1 MRMKIKNFLS
11 KVSGL
16 DYRHYI
22 CLSFTFVSIV
32 LAIIFPNSLPRLAE
46 AVRDLGTSFLY
57 YCFGIFSENFN
68 PINPTVTTLPSWEF
82 APSPWKPITLFPWTW
97 EEFKVLWNNYW
108 ELWTSRENFLGYCYS
123 LTNTAYYSSKILLI
137 VCPLIVIVIIKLRS
151 YTGTRFNGRNVKS
164 KQLKRYERF
173 KFNVVYP
180 TVAWC
185 KDFVYFIAANRKY
198 YLSWL
203 IIWSLHF
210 NIISIIIEL
219 AAFYLYFIIAFDFVG
234 IYTQLLKLVID
245 LTPMIRFLPGIVWLG
260 IGVLVYNHICRE
272 LAFARIYYYDRCN
285 KGVLNDRGVV
295 TTVYGE
301 MGVGKTQLITAMAI
315 TSEIN
320 QWDMAFEILLEKDL
334 MFPNFPWQ
342 TLRDAVKK
350 RIDNREIVD
359 TFTARKWVKRYR
371 AFFDYVYANYSPE
384 QWQMRRNESKAQKYI
399 KADYT
404 FGYDYEHYPVMYND
418 ELKLTHLY
426 EAIEDYVCA
435 YLVYTVK
442 TTLIFANYSI
452 RVDSI
457 LDDLGNFPLR
467 NNDFMSRDVRYQDAY
482 SRHAKIIDMDMFRLG
497 KKMLEDNP
505 KARRLSFGT
514 FVISEVDKERKNQ
527 LELKEMKQ
535 KTDEANQKNDLFNA
549 CLMMCRHACVISN
562 RVFIRIICDLQRP
575 EAWGAGGRELGEV
588 IYIKDKG
595 ELSPTLPFFSPF
607 WILEGLFK
615 WIKGKWESF
624 HARYIYARSDDT
636 LFAYL
641 MRNLTNKINNHY
653 DKVNGLFGTF
663 TLKLEIESG
672 RLDGKV
678 KNAKWRIITKK
689 DRSKRYSTDCLSS
702 VFDGYKPNTMHID
715 DFQEYATVMAT
726 MAEGQEQHS
735 YFQNDI
741 HEIKKKNEEK
751 TA

>member
-1 MRMKIKNFLS
+1 MRKKIKIALS
-11 KVSGL
+11 KVFRL
-16 DYRHYI
+16 DYRHYL
-22 CLSFTFVSIV
+22 CSFATLVFMALGI
-32 LAIIFPNSLPRLAE
+32 LFPNAIPRVAE
-46 AVRDLGTSFLY
+46 AFRDLGTSCAY
-57 YCFGIFSENFN
+57 YVFGLFSENAN
-68 PINPTVTTLPSWEF
+68 PITPTVTTFPTWEF
-82 APSPWKPITLFPWTW
+82 ASSPWDPISFFPWTW
-97 EEFKVLWNNYW
+97 EEFKVLWNQYW
-108 ELWTSRENFLGYCYS
+108 KLWASEENFLGYWNYIGDF
-123 LTNTAYYSSKILLI
+123 LYYLSKFLL
-137 VCPLIVIVIIKLRS
+137 VVLPFVLVIIIHLRS
-151 YTGTRFNGRNVKS
+151 YTDIRTNKRNVKS
-164 KQLKRYERF
+164 GHLKRYERF
-173 KFNVVYP
+173 KFRIIYP
-180 TVAWC
+180 IIAWF
-185 KDFVYFIAANRKY
+185 KDFGYFFRVYKWY
-198 YLSWL
+198 YKAW
-203 IIWSLHF
+203 IVIWALHF
-210 NIISIIIEL
+210 NLISIVVEFV
-219 AAFYLYFIIAFDFVG
+219 AFYLYLIISFDIVG
-234 IYTQLLKLVID
+234 IYTQVLKLLID
-245 LTPMIRFLPGIVWLG
+245 LTPMIRFLPGIVWFIIG
-260 IGVLVYNHICRE
+260 ILVYNHICRE
-272 LAFARIYYYDRCN
+272 MAFARIYYYDRCN
-285 KGVLNDRGVV
+285 RGVLNDRGVV

-342 TLRDAVKK
+342 TLRDSVKN

-359 TFTARKWVKRYR
+359 IPTARKWVNCYR
-371 AFFDYVYANYSPE
+371 CFFDYIYANYSPE
-384 QWQMRRNESKAQKYI
+384 QWQHRRQNSKSRKYI

-404 FGYDYEHYPVMYND
+404 FGYDYEHYPIMYND

-457 LDDLGNFPLR
+457 LEDLGNFPLR
-467 NNDFMSRDVRYQDAY
+467 NNDFMSRDVRFQDAY

-535 KTDEANQKNDLFNA
+535 KTNEANQKNDLFNA

-588 IYIKDKG
+588 IYIKDKSD
-595 ELSPTLPFFSPF
+595 LSPTLPFFSPY
-607 WILEGLFK
+607 WLLQWLFK
-615 WIKGKWESF
+615 WIKGKWENF
-624 HARYIYARSDDT
+624 HARYIYMRSDDT

-641 MRNLTNKINNHY
+641 LKNLTGKINNHY
-653 DKVNGLFGTF
+653 DKVNGLFGAF
-663 TLKLEIESG
+663 TLTLEIESG
-672 RLDGKV
+672 RMDGNV
-678 KNAKWRIITKK
+678 KKSKWRIITKK

-702 VFDGYKPNTMHID
+702 VFDSYKPNTMHVD
-715 DFQEYATVMAT
+715 DFKEYATVMAT

-741 HEIKKKNEEK
+741 HEMKEGQKISE
-751 TA
+751 

>member
-1 MRMKIKNFLS
+1 MRKKIKLALS
-11 KVSGL
+11 QVFRL
-16 DYRHYI
+16 DYRHYL
-22 CLSFTFVSIV
+22 CSFITLVS
-32 LAIIFPNSLPRLAE
+32 LAFGILFPNSLPRIAE
-46 AVRDLGTSFLY
+46 AFRDLGTSCVY
-57 YCFGIFSENFN
+57 YLFGIFSENAN
-68 PINPTVTTLPSWEF
+68 PITPTVVTFPLWEF
-82 APSPWKPITLFPWTW
+82 APSPWEPLSLFPWTW
-97 EEFKVLWNNYW
+97 EEFKVLWSQYW
-108 ELWTSRENFLGYCYS
+108 NLWASKENFLGYWYNFS
-123 LTNTAYYSSKILLI
+123 DVLYYSSKFLLVVLPLVLMVIL
-137 VCPLIVIVIIKLRS
+137 KLRS
-151 YTGTRFNGRNVKS
+151 YTNTRTNKRNVKS
-164 KQLKRYERF
+164 KHLKRYEQF
-173 KFNVVYP
+173 KFKVIYP
-180 TVAWC
+180 VIAWC
-185 KDFVYFIAANRKY
+185 KDFVFFVRENKKY
-198 YLSWL
+198 YNAWL
-203 IIWSLHF
+203 FIWALHF
-210 NIISIIIEL
+210 NIISIVVEFF
-219 AAFYLYFIIAFDFVG
+219 AFYLYLIISFDFIG
-234 IYTQLLKLVID
+234 TYTQVLKLFID

-260 IGVLVYNHICRE
+260 LGVFVYNHICRE
-272 LAFARIYYYDRCN
+272 MAFARIYYYDRCN
-285 KGVLNDRGVV
+285 KGVLKDRGVV

-320 QWDMAFEILLEKDL
+320 QWDMSFEILLEKDL

-350 RIDNREIVD
+350 RIDSREIVD
-359 TFTARKWVKRYR
+359 IPTARKWVKRYR
-371 AFFDYVYANYSPE
+371 HFFDYIYANYSPE
-384 QWQMRRNESKAQKYI
+384 QWQLRRQRGKSRKYI
-399 KADYT
+399 KSDYT
-404 FGYDYEHYPVMYND
+404 FGYDYEHYPITYND

-457 LDDLGNFPLR
+457 LEDLGNFPLR
-467 NNDFMSRDVRYQDAY
+467 NNDFMSRDVRLQDAY

-535 KTDEANQKNDLFNA
+535 KTNEANQKNDLFNA

-595 ELSPTLPFFSPF
+595 ELSPTLPFISPY
-607 WILEGLFK
+607 WVLEALFR

-624 HARYIYARSDDT
+624 HSKYIYARSDDT

-641 MRNLTNKINNHY
+641 LKNLANKINNHY
-653 DKVNGLFGTF
+653 DKVNGLFGAF

-672 RLDGKV
+672 RLDGNV
-678 KNAKWRIITKK
+678 KKAKWHIITKK

-702 VFDGYKPNTMHID
+702 VFDSYKPNTMHID
-715 DFQEYATVMAT
+715 DFKEYATAMAS

-741 HEIKKKNEEK
+741 HEMKKNNEEK
-751 TA
+751 IA